1 MAGRAAVTVWG
12 LADWRRERSREGMV
26 GGRREER
33 GEWAGEGGWR
43 VGMGEWAGGREDEGR
58 GWEDRMR

>member
-26 GGRREER
+26 GGRRER
-33 GEWAGEGGWR
+33 MEGGD
-43 VGMGEWAGGREDEGR
+43 GRAE
-58 GWEDRMR
+58 